1 VLQQP
6 QYRGKAL
13 PADHPDSKLIQ
24 KIAERIIAAVE
35 EGHGGGFQKH
45 VEKFDWEVVV
55 INEETVNAFVLP
67 GGKIVV
73 FTGVWLCALT
83 RLVGSCCSVACIA
96 LARAAVAVG
105 PPRALQE
112 HACVQSTRGDSSTRV
127 EAPTAAAAVSVAVS
141 VTLPSLPLPPC
152 RSDQAVQPQRGH
164 DCNSG
169 GTRVRTRCGTSLQ

>member
-1 VLQQP
+1 VLTLSVLCLIAAAQVLQQP

-13 PADHPDSKLIQ
+13 PGDHPDSKLIQ

-73 FTGVWLCALT
+73 FTGESAATCVHC
-83 RLVGSCCSVACIA
+83 GSANT
-96 LARAAVAVG
+96 
-105 PPRALQE
+105 E
-112 HACVQSTRGDSSTRV
+112 
-127 EAPTAAAAVSVAVS
+127 
-141 VTLPSLPLPPC
+141 
-152 RSDQAVQPQRGH
+152 
-164 DCNSG
+164 
-169 GTRVRTRCGTSLQ
+169 